1 MKIKNYRIISRII
14 VIIVLLGLV
23 ITTGFYALQLTSKQ
37 ETIKVEYLEGQI
49 IAIKDRTVSLR
60 DDNNRVYAVDLS
72 DVEISDDQLQFGSQI
87 SLQYTG
93 ILESEAQF
101 DIVKASTQV
110 PQIINGTIESDKLN
124 KIISEVSKMSLEQKV
139 AQMFFVVCPDSGAVS
154 LLDRYQVGGYFL
166 ENKDFKN
173 KSRNTVIANI
183 KAYQAAVKIPLLIM
197 VNEEGGKE
205 TSVSNNLRSNRFRLA
220 QNVFKSGGMDSI
232 IADTTEKTEFLQAF
246 GINVN
251 MNPVADLP
259 DSSED
264 FIYERS
270 FGTDVDE
277 TSNYVKSVVK
287 VMKGLKMGSVLK
299 HFPGYGNTPDTND
312 LIYHDTRDYDVIMDE
327 DIKPFKA
334 GVETGANCILV
345 GHNIVDV
352 IDNQNPGSLSSNMIS
367 LVRKELEYNGVIMS
381 DNISKATSAAFGS
394 AEEVAIKS
402 VQAGNDMIIT
412 DNPQEHIEAII
423 NAAKSN
429 QIDLN
434 DLDKSVMRILAW
446 KSQLDL
452 Y

>member
-14 VIIVLLGLV
+14 IIVVLLGLV
-23 ITTGFYALQLTSKQ
+23 ITAGFYALQLTSKQ

-93 ILESEAQF
+93 ILESEVPI
-101 DIVKASTQV
+101 DIVKASVQV

-124 KIISEVSKMSLEQKV
+124 KIIGEVSKMSLEQKV
-139 AQMFFVVCPDSGAVS
+139 AQVFFVVCPDSGAVS
-154 LLDRYQVGGYFL
+154 LLDRYQVGGYSL

-299 HFPGYGNTPDTND
+299 HFPGYGNAPDTND

-334 GVETGANCILV
+334 GVEAGANCILV

-367 LVRKELEYNGVIMS
+367 LVRNELEYNGVIMS

>member
-14 VIIVLLGLV
+14 IIVVLLGLV
-23 ITTGFYALQLTSKQ
+23 ITAGFYALQLTSKQ

-60 DDNNRVYAVDLS
+60 DDNNRVYSIDLS
-72 DVEISDDQLQFGSQI
+72 DVEIGDDQFQFGSQI

-93 ILESEAQF
+93 ILESEVPI
-101 DIVKASTQV
+101 DIVKASVQV

-124 KIISEVSKMSLEQKV
+124 KIIGEVSKMSLEQKV

-299 HFPGYGNTPDTND
+299 HFPGYGNAPDTNN

-334 GVETGANCILV
+334 GVEAGANCILV

>member
-14 VIIVLLGLV
+14 IIVVLLGLV
-23 ITTGFYALQLTSKQ
+23 ITAGFYALQLTSKQ

-60 DDNNRVYAVDLS
+60 DDNNRVYSIDLS
-72 DVEISDDQLQFGSQI
+72 DVEIGDDQFQFGSQI

-93 ILESEAQF
+93 ILESEVPI
-101 DIVKASTQV
+101 DIVKASVQV

-124 KIISEVSKMSLEQKV
+124 KIIGEVSKMSLEQKV

-299 HFPGYGNTPDTND
+299 HFPGYGNAPDTND

-334 GVETGANCILV
+334 GVEAGVNCILV

>member
-60 DDNNRVYAVDLS
+60 DDNNRVYSIDLS
-72 DVEISDDQLQFGSQI
+72 DVEIGDDQFQFGSQI

-93 ILESEAQF
+93 ILESEVPI
-101 DIVKASTQV
+101 DIVKTSVQV

-124 KIISEVSKMSLEQKV
+124 KIIGEVSKMSLEQKV

-277 TSNYVKSVVK
+277 TSDYVKSVVK

-299 HFPGYGNTPDTND
+299 HFPGYGNAPDTND

-334 GVETGANCILV
+334 GVEAGANCILV

-367 LVRKELEYNGVIMS
+367 LIRNELEYNGVIMS

-394 AEEVAIKS
+394 AGEVAIKS

-412 DNPQEHIEAII
+412 ENPQEHIEAII
-423 NAAKSN
+423 NAAKNN
-429 QIDLN
+429 QVNLN
-434 DLDKSVMRILAW
+434 DIDKSVMRILAW

>member
-14 VIIVLLGLV
+14 IIVVLLGLV
-23 ITTGFYALQLTSKQ
+23 ITAGFYALQLTSKQ

-60 DDNNRVYAVDLS
+60 DDNNRVYSIDLS
-72 DVEISDDQLQFGSQI
+72 DVEIDDDQFQFGSQI

-124 KIISEVSKMSLEQKV
+124 KIISEVSKLSLEQKV

-154 LLDRYQVGGYFL
+154 LLDRYQVGGYFM

-270 FGTDVDE
+270 FGMDVDE
-277 TSNYVKSVVK
+277 TSDYVKSVVK

-299 HFPGYGNTPDTND
+299 HFPGYGNAPDTND

>member
-14 VIIVLLGLV
+14 IIVVLLGLV
-23 ITTGFYALQLTSKQ
+23 ITAGFYALQLTSKQ

-72 DVEISDDQLQFGSQI
+72 DVEISDDQFQFGSQI

-93 ILESEAQF
+93 ILESEVPI
-101 DIVKASTQV
+101 DIVKASVQV

-124 KIISEVSKMSLEQKV
+124 KIISEVSKLSLEQKV

-154 LLDRYQVGGYFL
+154 LLERYQVGGYFL

-173 KSRNTVIANI
+173 KSRNTVTANI

-299 HFPGYGNTPDTND
+299 HFPGYGNAPDTND

>member
-14 VIIVLLGLV
+14 IIVVLLGLV
-23 ITTGFYALQLTSKQ
+23 ITAGFYALQLTSKQ

-93 ILESEAQF
+93 ILESETQF

-154 LLDRYQVGGYFL
+154 LLDRYQVGGYFM

-299 HFPGYGNTPDTND
+299 HFPGYGNAPDTND

>member
-14 VIIVLLGLV
+14 IIVVLLGLV
-23 ITTGFYALQLTSKQ
+23 ITAGFYALQLTSKQ

-49 IAIKDRTVSLR
+49 IAIKDRTVNLR
-60 DDNNRVYAVDLS
+60 DDNNRVYSIDLS
-72 DVEISDDQLQFGSQI
+72 DVEIGDDQFQFGSQI

-93 ILESEAQF
+93 ILESEVPI
-101 DIVKASTQV
+101 DIVKASVQV

-124 KIISEVSKMSLEQKV
+124 KIIGEVSKMSLEQKV

-220 QNVFKSGGMDSI
+220 QNIFKSGGMDSI

-299 HFPGYGNTPDTND
+299 HFPGYGNAPDTNN

-334 GVETGANCILV
+334 GVEAGANCILV

>member
-14 VIIVLLGLV
+14 IIVVLLGLV
-23 ITTGFYALQLTSKQ
+23 ITAGFYALQLTSKQ

-60 DDNNRVYAVDLS
+60 DDNNRVYSIDLS
-72 DVEISDDQLQFGSQI
+72 DVEIGDDQFQFGSQI

-93 ILESEAQF
+93 ILESEVPI
-101 DIVKASTQV
+101 DIVKASVQV

-124 KIISEVSKMSLEQKV
+124 KIIGEVSKMSLEQKV

-299 HFPGYGNTPDTND
+299 HFPGYGNAPDTND

-334 GVETGANCILV
+334 GVEAGANCILV

>member
-14 VIIVLLGLV
+14 IIVVLLGLV
-23 ITTGFYALQLTSKQ
+23 ITAGFYALQLTSKQ

-60 DDNNRVYAVDLS
+60 DDNNRVYSIDLS
-72 DVEISDDQLQFGSQI
+72 DVEIGDDQFQFGSQI

-93 ILESEAQF
+93 ILESEVPI
-101 DIVKASTQV
+101 DIVKASVQV

-124 KIISEVSKMSLEQKV
+124 KIIGEVSKMSLEQKV

-220 QNVFKSGGMDSI
+220 QNIFKSGGMDSI

-299 HFPGYGNTPDTND
+299 HFPGYGNAPDTNN

-334 GVETGANCILV
+334 GVEAGANCILV

>member
-14 VIIVLLGLV
+14 IIVVLLGLV
-23 ITTGFYALQLTSKQ
+23 ITAGFYALQLTSKQ

-60 DDNNRVYAVDLS
+60 DDNNRVYSIDLS
-72 DVEISDDQLQFGSQI
+72 DVEIGDDQFQFGSQI

-139 AQMFFVVCPDSGAVS
+139 AQMFFVVCPDSGAVN

-299 HFPGYGNTPDTND
+299 HFPGYGNAPDTND